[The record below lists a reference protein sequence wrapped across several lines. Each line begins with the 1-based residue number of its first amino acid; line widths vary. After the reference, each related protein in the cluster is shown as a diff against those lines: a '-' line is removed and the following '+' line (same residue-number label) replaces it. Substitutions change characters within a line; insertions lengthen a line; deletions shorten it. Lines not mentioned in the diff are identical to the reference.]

1 LENDSTQ
8 DPEESEN
15 LHMQNELRKAKLSL
29 EKGAHF
35 GSAEDAGNID
45 PLLEKQFL
53 DYIESFEAAHENAVR
68 VTLFE
73 FLGKPDFKDPATLNP
88 KETEEELARLLDLLG
103 ENGIALDTICPVEPA
118 EIYRFLVKELF
129 QHEMD
134 DIRVPGMVFHFIY
147 EEFHPNHE
155 HDLKRNSESF
165 LSSLFS
171 VGNEFYFNEN
181 VKDIEEEEMLKSLRA
196 SYDDFSDMNL
206 DFTSVLFDKETAI
219 VLADIEVSGR
229 VESTR
234 YHHLFKGE
242 CVIKLAYK
250 WEYWNVTSVT
260 LPKPEMLN

>member
-1 LENDSTQ
+1 MENDSTQ

-68 VTLFE
+68 ITLFE
-73 FLGKPDFKDPATLNP
+73 FLGKPDFQDPAILNP
-88 KETEEELARLLDLLG
+88 KETEVELSRLLDLLG

-165 LSSLFS
+165 LTSLFR
-171 VGNEFYFNEN
+171 VGNDFYFDEN
-181 VKDIEEEEMLKSLRA
+181 VMRVKEAETLKLLRQ
-196 SYDDFSDMNL
+196 SYDDFSDVT
-206 DFTSVLFDKETAI
+206 FEFKSVEYNDQNAV
-219 VLADIEVSGR
+219 VLVDIEVSCR
-229 VESTR
+229 VENTR
-234 YHHLFKGE
+234 YMHLYKGE
-242 CVIKLAYK
+242 CKVELMYE
-250 WEYWNVTSVT
+250 WEYWSVTSMT
-260 LPKPEMLN
+260 LPKAEMLN